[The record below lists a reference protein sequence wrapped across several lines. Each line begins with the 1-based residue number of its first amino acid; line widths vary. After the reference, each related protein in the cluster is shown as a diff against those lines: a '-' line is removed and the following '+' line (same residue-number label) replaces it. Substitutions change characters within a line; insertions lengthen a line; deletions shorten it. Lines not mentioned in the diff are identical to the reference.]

1 MVAKSH
7 LVILFIMYSH
17 YNVALGNFKPILFTS
32 KKALLAYGQ
41 LIRYPYTGH
50 LEKEVFSI
58 WVLL

>member
-1 MVAKSH
+1 
-7 LVILFIMYSH
+7 MYSH

-50 LEKEVFSI
+50 LEKEVFSVWI
-58 WVLL
+58 PL